1 MTSALNA
8 ELGKSLKRW
17 RILPVVT
24 VDNASQGIGVAQAC
38 LRGGL
43 SAIEITLRTPG
54 ALDAIA
60 AVARQLPAMAVGA
73 GSVLDPGQ
81 MAAAKRAGAAFA
93 VSPGSLPEL
102 LESAESLAMPWLPG
116 AATASEIL
124 HARRAGYRVLK
135 FFPAAAAGGV
145 AALKQLAGPF
155 TDVQF
160 CPTGGI
166 SADSMAHYLA
176 LPNVPCVGGSWIA
189 DEASIEQG
197 LWDQIAARA
206 AAALSTLTPLPR

>member
-1 MTSALNA
+1 MSSELNA
-8 ELGKSLKRW
+8 ALGEQLKRW

-24 VDNASQGIGVAQAC
+24 INSVPQGLAVAEAC

-43 SAIEITLRTPG
+43 SAIEITLRTP
-54 ALDAIA
+54 ASLDVIA
-60 AVARQLPAMAVGA
+60 TVASRLPSMAVGA
-73 GSVLDPGQ
+73 GSVLEPGQ

-102 LESAESLAMPWLPG
+102 HEAASELAMPWLPG
-116 AATASEIL
+116 AATASEVL

-145 AALKQLAGPF
+145 AALRQFAGPF
-155 TDVQF
+155 ADIQF

-166 SADSMAHYLA
+166 NAESMAQYFA
-176 LPNVPCVGGSWIA
+176 LPNVVCIGGSWIA
-189 DEASIEQG
+189 DEPAIARG
-197 LWDQIAARA
+197 LWGHVTSQAAS
-206 AAALSTLTPLPR
+206 ALAMASMVS